1 MASWLFF
8 FFVGLYLI
16 RVSEPL
22 KQALMLP
29 LLEVWS
35 LMMLNL
41 LVEVQ
46 VSFQWNVGKISQTV
60 ALDWEKM

>member
-1 MASWLFF
+1 MSPRRPLKIKQTPQASITYRSFTVLLFQNGKLTA

-29 LLEVWS
+29 LLGV
-35 LMMLNL
+35 
-41 LVEVQ
+41 
-46 VSFQWNVGKISQTV
+46 
-60 ALDWEKM
+60 

>member
-16 RVSEPL
+16 RVSELL

-46 VSFQWNVGKISQTV
+46 VSFRWNVGKISQTV

>member
-1 MASWLFF
+1 MASWLV

-46 VSFQWNVGKISQTV
+46 VSFRWNVGKISQTV

>member
-46 VSFQWNVGKISQTV
+46 VSFRWNVGKISQTV

>member
-1 MASWLFF
+1 MASWLF

-46 VSFQWNVGKISQTV
+46 VSFRWNVGKISQTV

>member
-1 MASWLFF
+1 MASWLF

-16 RVSEPL
+16 RVSELL

-46 VSFQWNVGKISQTV
+46 VSFRWNVGKISETV